1 GWGMGS
7 EVTANIFVN
16 AFNSLGWDT
25 EMARR
30 GAAGYDTLAG
40 WRASQTTQVALAG
53 GAAMAVPGAHLVA
66 LTADVGFLLHKMS
79 ICAWGIGF
87 KLDASV
93 DAEDDL
99 AVILGLWS
107 GALEPDALSVA
118 TAGAGASAGWIAFN
132 AVYPTYGA
140 AVMAKALAAG
150 AGAGVSTVGAK
161 IAGKKGGK
169 ALAKLSK
176 PFLQKIAQKVAVK
189 FSAILGSKAVTGAV
203 PFLGALAGAGVN
215 AYFLQKFADA
225 AEMYYRQ
232 KVATGG

>member
-1 GWGMGS
+1 MGS

-16 AFNSLGWDT
+16 AFNALGRDT

-53 GAAMAVPGAHLVA
+53 GAAMAVPGAHLAA

-87 KLDASV
+87 KLGASV

-99 AVILGLWS
+99 AVILGLWA
-107 GALEPDALSVA
+107 GALEPDALSVSSV
-118 TAGAGASAGWIAFN
+118 GAGASAGWIVFN
-132 AVYPTYGA
+132 AAYPTYGA
-140 AVMAKALAAG
+140 AVMAKALTAG

-176 PFLQKIAQKVAVK
+176 PFIQKIAQKVAVK
-189 FSAILGSKAVTGAV
+189 FSAILGSKAVTGVV
-203 PFLGALAGAGVN
+203 PLIGALAGAGVN

-225 AEMYYRQ
+225 AETYYRE
-232 KVATGG
+232 KVARGG